1 MEESNNMKQCPF
13 CGEMIKETAIK
24 CRYCQSWLNEQPK
37 PSQPVTPVKQY
48 AQQGQANVPPQPQ
61 VTYPTRPQVVAPPH
75 MANRSASTVPPHI
88 QQRSTTQQ
96 APAVVVPPPAE
107 LPKYEMKIEEEVVG
121 PFDVSELRSQG
132 MRADTEVRAHGNQDW
147 LPAWADKNTARL
159 FSYVEIKQVKPRMF
173 AHPFSFEGR
182 IRRREYCWSLLI
194 AEIVGCSLILAIP
207 AIWFILAQGS
217 KRCHDYGESGWK
229 QFNFLLPCFIGL
241 CVTSLAAYLTGG
253 MLLIWGIGFTLSIVA
268 GYWAIKD
275 MFIEEG
281 MAYTNKYGPDPKAG
295 LLHDTDEK
303 SERYQKW
310 FKIILGGLCLIY
322 MALCLLVGFAQ
333 EDGKSSRMRYHDTT
347 SSTAPNDNDS
357 QAMQSKEE
365 TPSREDVLDEMS
377 SDNFQEYDVVGDS
390 GYEES
395 PEIVFGKIQ
404 GPLGRM
410 NLRSSPSKAD
420 DSNIIDKLENG
431 TEVYYYY
438 PSSDSEWVIVRL
450 NRDGRD
456 LGYVSAKGVTFVS
469 Q

>member
-1 MEESNNMKQCPF
+1 M
-13 CGEMIKETAIK
+13 
-24 CRYCQSWLNEQPK
+24 
-37 PSQPVTPVKQY
+37 
-48 AQQGQANVPPQPQ
+48 
-61 VTYPTRPQVVAPPH
+61 
-75 MANRSASTVPPHI
+75 
-88 QQRSTTQQ
+88 
-96 APAVVVPPPAE
+96 PPPAE

-229 QFNFLLPCFIGL
+229 QFNFLLPCLIGL

-322 MALCLLVGFAQ
+322 MALCLLFGFAQ
-333 EDGKSSRMRYHDTT
+333 EDGKSSRMWYHDTT

-357 QAMQSKEE
+357 QATQSKEE
-365 TPSREDVLDEMS
+365 TPSREDALDDMS
-377 SDNFQEYDVVGDS
+377 SDNFQKYGVVGDS

-410 NLRSSPSKAD
+410 NLRSSPSKAND
-420 DSNIIDKLENG
+420 NNIIDKLENG

-450 NRDGRD
+450 SRDGRD
-456 LGYVSAKGVTFVS
+456 LGYVSAKGVIS